1 MKLNTR
7 VLTNAGL
14 LVAMSIVL
22 TRFASLMLAGNT
34 IRISLGT
41 IPIYLAGLLFGP
53 LVGGLVGGTA
63 DMAGYLFNSFGAAFI
78 PQIFLASVMRGVI
91 PPLVIRA
98 VGNNGNR
105 HVKLL
110 TAIVCAELVSGAGL
124 TTWGLAWMQQL
135 SFFVVLPPRI
145 IALLV
150 QIPIYTMATYVL
162 MVALRSS
169 RAVTQQVGR

>member
-1 MKLNTR
+1 
-7 VLTNAGL
+7 
-14 LVAMSIVL
+14 
-22 TRFASLMLAGNT
+22 
-34 IRISLGT
+34 
-41 IPIYLAGLLFGP
+41 
-53 LVGGLVGGTA
+53 
-63 DMAGYLFNSFGAAFI
+63 MAGYLFNSFGAAFI

-98 VGNNGNR
+98 VGNNGNW
-105 HVKLL
+105 HVKIL

-124 TTWGLAWMQQL
+124 TTWGLAWIQQL

-145 IALLV
+145 VALFV

-169 RAVTQQVGR
+169 RAASQQVGR